1 MLHFLPMSHLPGRHC
16 NPRCFARTGE
26 KSAIA
31 RVASLICLWLASAC
45 LLSAQSAAPEPTPLR
60 LRLLA
65 FQPSQATDEVFLHDP
80 AATEPANGVQLP
92 LKSYLN
98 HESVPAIL
106 KSRKLV
112 LTKAA
117 DPASLKN
124 PEQWIAEATLPEGL
138 RSAVLLCLPEAAG
151 AKTPFRVLVVNDSKK
166 AFPAGSFRV
175 TNLSPSQVRIELEKR
190 PWVIQPGATKLITD
204 PPVRD
209 GNLCGMRAYVLEN
222 QNWHRIASGIWPH
235 PGKGRVIQLLYY
247 HPVAKRVQ
255 LRAFDDVPPRDPAPQ
270 PEG

>member
-1 MLHFLPMSHLPGRHC
+1 MFHPA
-16 NPRCFARTGE
+16 ARRSRSSRRLLNACG
-26 KSAIA
+26 KAAIA
-31 RVASLICLWLASAC
+31 RVTSLTCLWLTSAC
-45 LLSAQSAAPEPTPLR
+45 LLNAQSTAPQPTPLR

-65 FQPSQATDEVFLHDP
+65 FQPSLATDEVYMHDP
-80 AATEPANGVQLP
+80 AANEPANGVRLP
-92 LKSYLN
+92 MKSYLN

-117 DPASLKN
+117 DPASLKD
-124 PEQWIAEATLPEGL
+124 PAQWLAEATLPEGL

-151 AKTPFRVLVVNDSKK
+151 SKTPFRMLVIDDSKK

-190 PWVIQPGATKLITD
+190 PWVVKPGTTELIID
-204 PPVRD
+204 PPVRH
-209 GNLCGMRAYVLEN
+209 GNLSGMKTYVLEN
-222 QNWHRIASGIWPH
+222 QNWRRIASGIWPH

-255 LRAFDDVPPRDPAPQ
+255 LRAFDDVPPREPAAGASSSGEP
-270 PEG
+270 